1 MKTVVAGVSLV
12 LGLMACRSDTPLSR
26 EATGPAVSLVDSV
39 VLSESG
45 AKYIAQLGGV
55 VEDGEGRY
63 LITDMAQSRVVRF
76 APDGRWLDV
85 IGGKGD
91 GPGEFRGPTQAVPMG
106 DGSIA
111 VGDDQLRRLTVFDA
125 AGDRVRD
132 VGYPGIIRNVVSH
145 GDGIWF
151 GGVEQGS
158 ETGITRWDGDSAF
171 QHLFP
176 FPASYKESPPL
187 RGIFTIV
194 ALDAWADTLVAGYSG
209 SNEIVLLDTT
219 GRELDRLDLP
229 TARRKGVTEK
239 GLALI
244 AAPET
249 PFPDRF
255 SAMSGLFQLH
265 RLSSGQIA
273 AVHMDQVLDGN
284 AIESVVWLSLVSADR
299 KHACVDGSVPV
310 HGGGHPYIGFAGD
323 TLLVTEQEAQDDPVR
338 TVVHRYAVESEG
350 CGWVELRVES

>member
-1 MKTVVAGVSLV
+1 VKPLVVVSLV
-12 LGLMACRSDTPLSR
+12 LGVMACRSDTPLSR

-76 APDGRWLDV
+76 APDGQWLDV
-85 IGGKGD
+85 VGRKGD
-91 GPGEFRGPTQAVPMG
+91 GPGEFRGPTQAVPMTG
-106 DGSIA
+106 DSFA

-132 VGYPGIIRNVVSH
+132 VGYPGIIRNVVSL
-145 GDGIWF
+145 GNGIWF

-158 ETGITRWDGDSAF
+158 ETGITRWDGDSTF

-176 FPASYKESPPL
+176 FPASYRESPPL

-219 GRELDRLDLP
+219 GHELDRLDLP
-229 TARRKGVTEK
+229 TARRKGVTER

-284 AIESVVWLSLVSADR
+284 AIESVVWLSLISADR
-299 KHACVDGSVPV
+299 KHACVEGPVPV

-338 TVVHRYAVESEG
+338 TVVHRYVIESER
-350 CGWVELRVES
+350 CGWMGLGAER

>member
-1 MKTVVAGVSLV
+1 MKALV
-12 LGLMACRSDTPLSR
+12 LASVLLGVMACRSDTPLSR

-55 VEDGEGRY
+55 AEDGAGRY

-85 IGGKGD
+85 IGRKGD
-91 GPGEFRGPTQAVPMG
+91 GPGEFRGPTQAVPMSNG
-106 DGSIA
+106 AFA

-125 AGDRVRD
+125 AGERMRD
-132 VGYPGIIRNVVSH
+132 VAYPGIIRNVVAG
-145 GDGIWF
+145 GDAIWF

-158 ETGITRWDGDSAF
+158 ETGVTRWDGDSAF
-171 QHLFP
+171 RHLFP

-209 SNEIVLLDTT
+209 SSEIVFMDSI
-219 GRELDRLDLP
+219 GRELDHLDLP
-229 TARRKGVTEK
+229 AVRRKGVTPR
-239 GLALI
+239 GLALVS
-244 AAPET
+244 APDT
-249 PFPDRF
+249 PFPERF
-255 SAMSGLFQLH
+255 SAMSGLFALH

-284 AIESVVWLSLVSADR
+284 AIDSMVWLSLISADR
-299 KHACVDGSVPV
+299 KHA
-310 HGGGHPYIGFAGD
+310 
-323 TLLVTEQEAQDDPVR
+323 
-338 TVVHRYAVESEG
+338 
-350 CGWVELRVES
+350 

>member
-1 MKTVVAGVSLV
+1 MLGVL
-12 LGLMACRSDTPLSR
+12 ACRSDTPLSR

-55 VEDGEGRY
+55 AEDGEGRY

-76 APDGRWLDV
+76 APDGQWLDV
-85 IGGKGD
+85 IGRKGD
-91 GPGEFRGPTQAVPMG
+91 GPGEFRGPTQAVPMPG
-106 DGSIA
+106 DSIA
-111 VGDDQLRRLTVFDA
+111 VGDDQLRRLTVFDGT
-125 AGDRVRD
+125 GDRVRE

-171 QHLFP
+171 QHFFP
-176 FPASYKESPPL
+176 FPASYKASPPL

-209 SNEIVLLDTT
+209 SNEIVLLDTA

-229 TARRKGVTEK
+229 TVHRKGVTPK
-239 GLALI
+239 GLALV

-255 SAMSGLFQLH
+255 SAMSGLFELH
-265 RLSSGQIA
+265 RFSSGQIA

-284 AIESVVWLSLVSADR
+284 AIESVVWLSLISADR

-310 HGGGHPYIGFAGD
+310 HGGGHPYIAFEGD
-323 TLLVTEQEAQDDPVR
+323 TLLVTEQEAQEDPVR
-338 TVVHRYAVESEG
+338 TVVHRYVVDGEG
-350 CGWVELRVES
+350 CVWIGL

>member
-1 MKTVVAGVSLV
+1 MKVLILATMLLGV
-12 LGLMACRSDTPLSR
+12 MACRSDTPLSH

-55 VEDGEGRY
+55 VEDGAGRY

-76 APDGRWLDV
+76 APDGQWLDV
-85 IGGKGD
+85 IGRKGD
-91 GPGEFRGPTQAVPMG
+91 GPGEFRGPTQAVPMDHG
-106 DGSIA
+106 AFA
-111 VGDDQLRRLTVFDA
+111 VGDDQLRRLTVFNA

-132 VGYPGIIRNVVSH
+132 VAYHGIIRNVVAG
-145 GDGIWF
+145 GDAIWF

-171 QHLFP
+171 RHLFP
-176 FPASYKESPPL
+176 FPAAYKESPPL

-209 SNEIVLLDTT
+209 SNEIVFMDST

-229 TARRKGVTEK
+229 AARRKGVTPK
-239 GLALI
+239 GLALV
-244 AAPET
+244 AAPDT

-255 SAMSGLFQLH
+255 SAMSGLFALH
-265 RLSSGQIA
+265 RRSSGQIA

-284 AIESVVWLSLVSADR
+284 AIESVVWLSLISADL

-310 HGGGHPYIGFAGD
+310 HGGGHPYVAFAGD

-338 TVVHRYAVESEG
+338 TVVHRYLVESEG
-350 CGWVELRVES
+350 CGWVELRVE